1 MLSGIGKVVWT
12 LRLALPKMGVGWMF
26 ALLTI
31 DFNRVAIFELGVA
44 AILVTTLLSIHYFL
58 SPFQVIAGRLA
69 DTRPIL
75 GYRRTPYLL
84 LGSLVASLLFLA
96 LPTVTLSL
104 GTNGLGGYPAAILL
118 FVLFGISMAVIADT
132 YHSLLAEVTTKEN
145 RSGVIAVVWIV
156 MIFSTILSALVMNA
170 MRSEF
175 TPENMQRL
183 YNLTP
188 FIVMGCTLLGI
199 LGMEKRMKPE
209 ELKAARDKARALAP
223 PGNPLSGAVRLLSSN
238 PSTRAFFA
246 FIAIAIFAI
255 FLQENIIEVFGAE
268 VFGMG
273 IQETTRFQPIWGGG
287 ILIGMAVSGVLGSL
301 LKLSRKTLVLIGCSG
316 AAAGFVMLGGV
327 AFFEQQSLL
336 TITLF
341 SMGFFTGVFNVG
353 ALALMMEMTVEGATG
368 MYMGLWGVAQAMGM
382 ALSSIG
388 SGAIHTAFIGSGLL
402 EPRTVYTGIFLLE
415 AVGLLLAAM
424 ILYPI
429 SLKAFAATAS
439 RTFGSATASSSSG
452 APAGA
457 GAAAPAPVAAAVQG
471 SLST

>member
-31 DFNRVAIFELGVA
+31 DFNRVAIFELGIA

-58 SPFQVIAGRLA
+58 SPFQVIVGRLA

-84 LGSLVASLLFLA
+84 MGSLVAGLLFLA
-96 LPTVTLSL
+96 LPTVTMSL
-104 GTNGLGGYPAAILL
+104 GTGGLSSYPAAILL

-132 YHSLLAEVTTKEN
+132 YHSLLAEVTNKDN

-156 MIFSTILSALVMNA
+156 MIFSTILSAVVMNA

-175 TPENMQRL
+175 TPEGMQRL

-199 LGMEKRMKPE
+199 LGMEKRMNPE
-209 ELKAARDKARALAP
+209 ELRIARDKARALAP
-223 PGNPLSGAVRLLSSN
+223 PGNPIRSALGLLSSN
-238 PSTRAFFA
+238 PSTRGFFA
-246 FIAIAIFAI
+246 FIAIAIFSI
-255 FLQENIIEVFGAE
+255 FLQENLIEVFGAE

-273 IQETTRFQPIWGGG
+273 IKETTRFQPIWGGG
-287 ILIGMAVSGVLGSL
+287 ILLGMAIGGVLGSL
-301 LKLSRKTLVLIGCSG
+301 FKIARKTLVLIGCSG
-316 AAAGFVMLGGV
+316 AAAGFVFLGGV
-327 AFFEQQSLL
+327 AFFEVQSLL
-336 TITLF
+336 TATLF
-341 SMGFFTGVFNVG
+341 IMGFFTGVFNVG

-382 ALSSIG
+382 ALSSLS

-402 EPRTVYTGIFLLE
+402 APKTVYLGMFVLE
-415 AVGLLLAAM
+415 AVGLMVAAM
-424 ILYPI
+424 LLYPI
-429 SLKAFAATAS
+429 SLKAFAASAS
-439 RTFGSATASSSSG
+439 RTFAG
-452 APAGA
+452 APVPVSSPPAG
-457 GAAAPAPVAAAVQG
+457 APAPVAAAVQG